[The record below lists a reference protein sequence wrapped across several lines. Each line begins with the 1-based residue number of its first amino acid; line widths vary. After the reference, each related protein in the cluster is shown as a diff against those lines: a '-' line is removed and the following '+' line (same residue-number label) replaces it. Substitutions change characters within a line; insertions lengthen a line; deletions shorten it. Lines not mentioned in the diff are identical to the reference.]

1 MLSGQIYQP
10 SQHLQSSEMIRD
22 YISLVERKITYT
34 LKKNNNKE
42 KASATL
48 CSKNQTFKNTT

>member
-34 LKKNNNKE
+34 LKKNNNK
-42 KASATL
+42 ASATL